1 MIIASVCLLAVVF
14 YLLIVNKDL
23 KDSNFTLMKLNNVL
37 NDELNGYK
45 SSQSNLYF
53 KLKELESLSEE
64 SKKQIE
70 ELMNQKEIHYFPVD
84 SKVKWLDKTG
94 EEEFGMVCDDFFSD
108 GKHFVVVRAIKKDK
122 VTNRYHSIAAE
133 KIVKM

>member
-133 KIVKM
+133 RIVKM

>member
-70 ELMNQKEIHYFPVD
+70 ELINQKEIHYFPVD
-84 SKVKWLDKTG
+84 SRVKWLDKTG

-108 GKHFVVVRAIKKDK
+108 GKHFVVVRAIKKNK

-133 KIVKM
+133 RIVKI

>member
-1 MIIASVCLLAVVF
+1 MLYAISVLVLLVC
-14 YLLIVNKDL
+14 YLLFVIKNIKD
-23 KDSNFTLMKLNNVL
+23 DNFVLMKLNNVL

-70 ELMNQKEIHYFPVD
+70 ELMSQQEIFKFVVE

-94 EEEFGMVCDDFFSD
+94 QEEFGIVCDDFFSD

-133 KIVKM
+133 RIVKM

>member
-70 ELMNQKEIHYFPVD
+70 ELINQKEIHYFPVD

-133 KIVKM
+133 KIVKI

>member
-14 YLLIVNKDL
+14 YLLTVNKDL

-45 SSQSNLYF
+45 SSQSNLYH

-133 KIVKM
+133 RIVKM

>member
-108 GKHFVVVRAIKKDK
+108 GKHFAVVRAIKKDK

-133 KIVKM
+133 RIVKM

>member
-1 MIIASVCLLAVVF
+1 MVYACVSLFLLVC
-14 YLLIVNKDL
+14 YLLYIIKYIKDN
-23 KDSNFTLMKLNNVL
+23 NFTLMKLNNVL

-45 SSQSNLYF
+45 SSQSNLYY

-108 GKHFVVVRAIKKDK
+108 GKHFVVVRAIKKNK

-133 KIVKM
+133 RIVKM

>member
-84 SKVKWLDKTG
+84 SRVKWLDKTG

-108 GKHFVVVRAIKKDK
+108 GKHFAVVRAIKKDK
-122 VTNRYHSIAAE
+122 VTNKYHSIAAE
-133 KIVKM
+133 RIVKM

>member
-1 MIIASVCLLAVVF
+1 
-14 YLLIVNKDL
+14 
-23 KDSNFTLMKLNNVL
+23 MKLNNVL

-53 KLKELESLSEE
+53 QIKELESLSEE

-70 ELMNQKEIHYFPVD
+70 ELISQKEIHYFPVD
-84 SKVKWLDKTG
+84 SKIKWLDKTG

-133 KIVKM
+133 RIVKM

>member
-37 NDELNGYK
+37 NDEINGYK

-94 EEEFGMVCDDFFSD
+94 EEELGMVCDDFFSD